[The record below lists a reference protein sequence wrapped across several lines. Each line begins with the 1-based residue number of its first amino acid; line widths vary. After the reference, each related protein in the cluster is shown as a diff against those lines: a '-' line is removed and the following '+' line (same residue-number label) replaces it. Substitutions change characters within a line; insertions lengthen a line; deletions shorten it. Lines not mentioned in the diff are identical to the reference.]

1 MFNDAVGFKKIF
13 LKVGY
18 TDLRKGIPGL
28 TAMIR
33 ESFGYDPYEKNV
45 LFLFCGRKADRIKGL
60 VFEGDGF
67 CLVYKRLST
76 NSRFQWPRS
85 EDELKEITPQQFKWL
100 MEGLT
105 KEKDKGTGNTAGV
118 SFMIVHYVENK
129 SFLFVDKD
137 SCPQEDLSFY
147 WDLGLS
153 LENCG

>member
-67 CLVYKRLST
+67 CLVFPQTVVFNGPVPKMSLR
-76 NSRFQWPRS
+76 RS
-85 EDELKEITPQQFKWL
+85 LH
-100 MEGLT
+100 
-105 KEKDKGTGNTAGV
+105 
-118 SFMIVHYVENK
+118 S
-129 SFLFVDKD
+129 
-137 SCPQEDLSFY
+137 
-147 WDLGLS
+147 S
-153 LENCG
+153 LNGSWRD

>member
-1 MFNDAVGFKKIF
+1 MFNDATGFKRIF

-33 ESFGYDPYEKNV
+33 
-45 LFLFCGRKADRIKGL
+45 KGL

-76 NSRFQWPRS
+76 DSRFQWPRS

-100 MEGLT
+100 MEGLSIMPKKRI
-105 KEKDKGTGNTAGV
+105 KELTAPPK
-118 SFMIVHYVENK
+118 Y
-129 SFLFVDKD
+129 L
-137 SCPQEDLSFY
+137 L
-147 WDLGLS
+147 
-153 LENCG
+153 

>member
-76 NSRFQWPRS
+76 NSAESGVERAYI
-85 EDELKEITPQQFKWL
+85 EQFKWL

-105 KEKDKGTGNTAGV
+105 IMPKKKIKELVTPPE
-118 SFMIVHYVENK
+118 Y
-129 SFLFVDKD
+129 L
-137 SCPQEDLSFY
+137 L
-147 WDLGLS
+147 
-153 LENCG
+153 

>member
-76 NSRFQWPRS
+76 NSAESGVERAYIETVVFNGPVPKMSLRRS
-85 EDELKEITPQQFKWL
+85 LH
-100 MEGLT
+100 
-105 KEKDKGTGNTAGV
+105 
-118 SFMIVHYVENK
+118 S
-129 SFLFVDKD
+129 
-137 SCPQEDLSFY
+137 
-147 WDLGLS
+147 S
-153 LENCG
+153 LNGSWRD

>member
-60 VFEGDGF
+60 V
-67 CLVYKRLST
+67 
-76 NSRFQWPRS
+76 
-85 EDELKEITPQQFKWL
+85 LKEMDSALSINGFPQTVVFNGPVPK
-100 MEGLT
+100 M
-105 KEKDKGTGNTAGV
+105 
-118 SFMIVHYVENK
+118 
-129 SFLFVDKD
+129 
-137 SCPQEDLSFY
+137 
-147 WDLGLS
+147 S
-153 LENCG
+153 LRRSLHSSLNGSWRD